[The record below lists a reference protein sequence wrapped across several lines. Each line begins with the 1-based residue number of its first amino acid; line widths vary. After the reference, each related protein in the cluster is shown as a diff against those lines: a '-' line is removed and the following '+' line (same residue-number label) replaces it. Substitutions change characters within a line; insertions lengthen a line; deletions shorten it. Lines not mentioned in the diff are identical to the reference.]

1 MKYVVKYGEKIS
13 SGYHKITQVD
23 GVLYGELG
31 AKREIISLAQAPDL
45 FKVLPDMYEDID
57 REHHKWD
64 VEGVLAFLGDGYA
77 IKTKGG
83 ASVFLV
89 HDGKKISDDFHSFW
103 VCGEYLCGQLGSVNY
118 VLQQGKKVSEG
129 YQQITVE
136 GGEFYGRNGTK
147 KEKIQLFDMAT
158 DHDEELDRIFEYG
171 KRELEKVSK
180 EYPLLLKVLEFAAA
194 AHMKHSDFF
203 ALLATF
209 GIIVNEEVKHA
220 YYYLV
225 ASRE

>member
-1 MKYVVKYGEKIS
+1 M
-13 SGYHKITQVD
+13 
-23 GVLYGELG
+23 
-31 AKREIISLAQAPDL
+31 
-45 FKVLPDMYEDID
+45 
-57 REHHKWD
+57 
-64 VEGVLAFLGDGYA
+64 
-77 IKTKGG
+77 
-83 ASVFLV
+83 
-89 HDGKKISDDFHSFW
+89 
-103 VCGEYLCGQLGSVNY
+103 
-118 VLQQGKKVSEG
+118 SEG